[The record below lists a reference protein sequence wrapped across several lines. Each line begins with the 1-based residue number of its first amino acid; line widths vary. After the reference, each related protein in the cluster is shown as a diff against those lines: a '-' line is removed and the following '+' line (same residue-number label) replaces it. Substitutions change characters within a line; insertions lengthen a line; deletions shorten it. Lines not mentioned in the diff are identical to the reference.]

1 MCMISVIIPVYNT
14 EAFLRR
20 CIESVLEQTYKNF
33 EILLVDDGSTDSSGA
48 ICDEYAERFRKI
60 HVIHQLISGAASARN
75 VGLNWAG
82 NNNSKWIAFVDSDD
96 YIHRYYLEYL
106 IKSAVDNDVDISA
119 CFFQREPFGDSVD
132 CKYQSEVIKSKEFFE
147 KNMILGTV
155 CFAKLYKATCLLND
169 RFPLKKNEDEYFT
182 WKILFRYEKISL
194 VDVPLYVYYTNE
206 NSTMRSKNDI
216 EKLLNFD
223 SVDAFVEQALW
234 FRSKNYDY
242 LSKRSARNAVLAVVV
257 RIRYAEK
264 SDCDKR
270 ILRILKRRLRNNI
283 RYLKQKRL
291 YMPIEENLWVYKIA
305 FPIKTT
311 MIIYLHDIFKKVRS
325 RIIGNDHTEK

>member
-1 MCMISVIIPVYNT
+1 
-14 EAFLRR
+14 
-20 CIESVLEQTYKNF
+20 
-33 EILLVDDGSTDSSGA
+33 
-48 ICDEYAERFRKI
+48 
-60 HVIHQLISGAASARN
+60 
-75 VGLNWAG
+75 
-82 NNNSKWIAFVDSDD
+82 
-96 YIHRYYLEYL
+96 
-106 IKSAVDNDVDISA
+106 
-119 CFFQREPFGDSVD
+119 
-132 CKYQSEVIKSKEFFE
+132 
-147 KNMILGTV
+147 MILGTV

-169 RFPLKKNEDEYFT
+169 RFPLKKYEDEYFT

-257 RIRYAEK
+257 RIRDAEK

-311 MIIYLHDIFKKVRS
+311 MIIYLRDILEKIRS
-325 RIIGNDHTEK
+325 RVNGNDHTEK

>member
-1 MCMISVIIPVYNT
+1 MISIIVPVYNS
-14 EAFLRR
+14 ERYLKR
-20 CIESVLEQTYKNF
+20 CINSILKQTYF
-33 EILLVDDGSTDSSGA
+33 DYSLILIDDGSTDNSGS
-48 ICDEYAERFRKI
+48 ICDEYAENDCRI
-60 HVIHQLISGAASARN
+60 HVIHQQNGGAASARN
-75 VGLNWAG
+75 AGLDWAV
-82 NNNSKWIAFVDSDD
+82 NNKSEWITFVDSDD
-96 YIHRYYLEYL
+96 YIHRYYLECL
-106 IKSAVDNDVDISA
+106 VKAAVENDMNISA
-119 CFFQREPFGDSVD
+119 CFFQREPFEVSVD
-132 CKYQSEVIKSKEFFE
+132 YEYHSKVIESKEFFE

-169 RFPLKKNEDEYFT
+169 RFPLKKYEDEYFT

-257 RIRYAEK
+257 RIRDAEK

-311 MIIYLHDIFKKVRS
+311 MIIYLRDILEKIRCRVN
-325 RIIGNDHTEK
+325 GNDHTEK